1 MLRVALLSR
10 NLYRAH
16 PRLALGRRHI
26 SWFAND
32 STPHSTPL
40 SSATTSD
47 NTILPLKEQMAN
59 RSLSNPKLQAEFYRE
74 LLASNM
80 PQVVVSR
87 YETTGVAHDHEC
99 TDLYI
104 TSLKSL
110 GEHDKAARAEKALA
124 AATQGQQKQ
133 LRPLQSPSGNS
144 LFDGNVGSSSEPVYV
159 IVEESNLAMLLK
171 WLKWIIPMG
180 FFTWGLYNSYVIVG
194 EIGSAIKRASN
205 SGEFPGGEFPGTS
218 SDSKNLADSANGTK
232 STVKFSD
239 VQGVDEARAELEEI
253 VEFLKDPAKFT
264 GLGGKLPKGV
274 LLTGPPGTGKT
285 LLARAVAGEAGV
297 PFFFMSGSEFDEM
310 YVGVGAKRVR
320 ELFASARAKAPAIV
334 FIDELDA
341 IGGKRNPKDQAYMR
355 QTLNQLLVDL
365 DGFSQSTGVIFI
377 AATNFPEMLDKALTR
392 PGRFDKIVHVDLP
405 DVRGRIAILNH
416 HIKKIEAGK
425 DIDTSVLA
433 RGTSGFSGAD
443 LMNLV
448 NQAAIHASQ
457 QKAVSVNMEHFEW
470 AKDKILLG
478 AARKSMVLTEETRKN
493 TAFHEAGHAIMALY
507 TPGATS
513 LYKATILPRGDALG
527 ITFQLPEM
535 DKYDQSQRELLARL
549 DVCMGGKIAEEML
562 LGKNQV
568 TAGCSSDLRTATS
581 VARAMVTAYG
591 MSPAIGPMQLEE
603 NWGDW
608 SAATRRLAE
617 QEIVRLLTESESR
630 TRQLLRAH
638 ELELQRLAEGL
649 IEYETLDKE
658 EMERVV
664 RGEPLS
670 KPRLVTNPVVKSED
684 IKDRRAHA
692 A

>member
-1 MLRVALLSR
+1 MLRAALLSR

-535 DKYDQSQRELLARL
+535 DKYDQTQRELLARL

-684 IKDRRAHA
+684 IKDRRVHVA
-692 A
+692 

>member
-1 MLRVALLSR
+1 MLRAALLSR
-10 NLYRAH
+10 NLTRVRSHRALNS
-16 PRLALGRRHI
+16 RCVSWLANNT
-26 SWFAND
+26 SKVQD
-32 STPHSTPL
+32 TPASV
-40 SSATTSD
+40 SD
-47 NTILPLKEQMAN
+47 TAILPLKEQIAN
-59 RSLSNPKLQAEFYRE
+59 RFLSNPQLQAEFYRE
-74 LLASNM
+74 LLTANM
-80 PQVVVSR
+80 PQLVVAR
-87 YETTGVAHDHEC
+87 YETAGVAHDSEC
-99 TDLYI
+99 TRLYV

-110 GEHDKAARAEKALA
+110 GEHDKAARAESVLA
-124 AATQGQQKQ
+124 AAQTESQPQQE
-133 LRPLQSPSGNS
+133 LYSSPDDLLSSGVN
-144 LFDGNVGSSSEPVYV
+144 GSSYEPLHVV
-159 IVEESNLAMLLK
+159 IQESNLSLLLK

-180 FFTWGLYNSYVIVG
+180 LFTWGVYNGYVLVND
-194 EIGSAIKRASN
+194 IGSAIRRAGSD
-205 SGEFPGGEFPGTS
+205 FPGTDLPGS
-218 SDSKNLADSANGTK
+218 TGMTSKNVANAANGTK

-253 VEFLKDPAKFT
+253 VEFLKDPSKFT

-310 YVGVGAKRVR
+310 FVGVGAKRVR

-341 IGGKRNPKDQAYMR
+341 IGGKRNPKDEAYMR

-392 PGRFDKIVHVDLP
+392 PGRFDKIVNVDLP

-416 HIKKIEAGK
+416 HMKKVETGCNVDSSI
-425 DIDTSVLA
+425 LA

-448 NQAAIHASQ
+448 NQAAIYASQ
-457 QKAVSVNMEHFEW
+457 QNAVSVNMEHFEW

-513 LYKATILPRGDALG
+513 LYKATILPRGSALG
-527 ITFQLPEM
+527 LTFQLPDM
-535 DKYDQSQRELLARL
+535 DKYDQTKQELLARL
-549 DVCMGGKIAEEML
+549 DVCMGGKIAEELL
-562 LGKNQV
+562 LGKDKV
-568 TAGCSSDLRTATS
+568 TSGCSSDLRAATS
-581 VARAMVTAYG
+581 VARAMVTSYG
-591 MSPAIGPMQLEE
+591 MSSAIGPMELSE
-603 NWGDW
+603 NWNEW
-608 SAATRRLAE
+608 SASTRRVAE
-617 QEIVRLLTESESR
+617 QEIVRLLVESEQR
-630 TRQLLRAH
+630 TRQLLHAKQT
-638 ELELQRLAEGL
+638 ELHRLAAGL
-649 IEYETLDKE
+649 IEYETLDKD

-664 RGEPLS
+664 RGEKLDKSP
-670 KPRLVTNPVVKSED
+670 LVTNPVVSSND
-684 IKDRRAHA
+684 IKDRRVSVM
-692 A
+692 